1 MSKREFKS
9 KASNIKHF
17 DEACCFSVFSKN
29 RSLDLQAPSKAV
41 GDGWVAALKLIL
53 LFHNLTDLET
63 VGARNRLRE
72 FMPAKVDTT
81 APKAALKDRIASFLD
96 GGRTSGRL
104 SGRNSFS
111 STPAASTAAST
122 PASTPRKQESNLMDR
137 LGGLFGGR
145 KASVATPRG
154 ETIAAA
160 PMTRPGRTPS
170 YFDELTAK
178 GVPVD

>member
-1 MSKREFKS
+1 
-9 KASNIKHF
+9 
-17 DEACCFSVFSKN
+17 
-29 RSLDLQAPSKAV
+29 
-41 GDGWVAALKLIL
+41 
-53 LFHNLTDLET
+53 
-63 VGARNRLRE
+63 
-72 FMPAKVDTT
+72 MPAKVDTT

-145 KASVATPRG
+145 KDAARRDDRGGADDAAGADAVVLRRADGEGRPRRLRYPMSESERDG
-154 ETIAAA
+154 E
-160 PMTRPGRTPS
+160 PRR
-170 YFDELTAK
+170 
-178 GVPVD
+178 